1 MKGAIVLAAG
11 SSRRFGSDKRKA
23 KLGNGKMILESALE
37 KALDNFE
44 NVILTLRHDDQTLK
58 EEFKSRYKEA
68 ALTIVLAP
76 DSAMGMGHS
85 LANSF
90 SKVSGWEGAFVCL
103 ADMPNIRDQTLKT
116 LIHELTPNRIVLP
129 IHRGHQGH
137 PVGFG
142 RDFFDQLSAL
152 RGDIGA
158 RGLLAASSH
167 AVKEI
172 DVSDSGVLEDID
184 LPEDI
189 VSSDP

>member
-11 SSRRFGSDKRKA
+11 NSRRFGSDKRKA
-23 KLGNGKMILESALE
+23 KLSNGKMILESALE
-37 KALDNFE
+37 KALYNFE
-44 NVILTLRHDDQTLK
+44 HVILTLRHDDQTIK

-68 ALTIVLAP
+68 ALTIILAP

-90 SKVSGWEGAFVCL
+90 SKVNGWEGAFVCL
-103 ADMPNIRDQTLKT
+103 ADMPNIQDHTFKKLVHQ
-116 LIHELTPNRIVLP
+116 LTPNHIVLP
-129 IHRGHQGH
+129 VHRGHQGH

-158 RGLLAASSH
+158 RGLLAANSY

-172 DVSDSGVLEDID
+172 DVSDSGVLQDID